1 MPKIIFYRDNC
12 IGCGICQEMQPELW
26 RMSKKDGKAVLL
38 QSTQKKKISQLD
50 VHNMFLERTNEIVD
64 ACPARVIKIAD

>member
-12 IGCGICQEMQPELW
+12 IGCSICQEMQQDLW

-38 QSTQKKKISQLD
+38 QSTQKKKIYQLELHD
-50 VHNMFLERTNEIVD
+50 SFLQQASEVAG
-64 ACPARVIKIAD
+64 ACPARVIKIA

>member
-12 IGCGICQEMQPELW
+12 IGCSICQEMQPDLW

-38 QSTQKKKISQLD
+38 QSIQKKKIFQLE
-50 VHNMFLERTNEIVD
+50 VHHAFLQQTTEVVE
-64 ACPARVIKIAD
+64 ACPARVIKIA

>member
-12 IGCGICQEMQPELW
+12 IGCSICQEMQPELW

-38 QSTQKKKISQLD
+38 QSIQKKKISQLE
-50 VHNMFLERTNEIVD
+50 VHEFFLHQAIEVVE
-64 ACPARVIKIAD
+64 ACPARVIKIT